1 MIMNNEY
8 YINDYLDYLK
18 IDKKY
23 ENNTISSYK
32 NDLKKFNEFLK
43 NKSIINIKKED
54 IISFLSTERNNKKS
68 DKTLSHNLTVLKN
81 FYKYLEI
88 TEKINYNPT
97 NDLEQPKTIKS
108 LPHVLS
114 INEVELLLDFDL
126 NKKQDYRDKAILE
139 LLYSSGLRISE
150 LINLKL
156 ENINLNE
163 NLVRVMGK
171 GKKERIVPIGDYA
184 TYYLDLYI
192 KEYRKL
198 FLKGKISDYV
208 FINASGNKLSR
219 QSVFKMLQ
227 KRKEEKQIKTKFSPH
242 TLRHSFASHMLENGA
257 DLRSIQELLGHSDI
271 STTQIYTHIG
281 DKKIRENYDESH
293 PHSN

>member
-1 MIMNNEY
+1 MINED
-8 YINDYLDYLK
+8 YITDYLNYLK

-23 ENNTISSYK
+23 EKNTLLSYE
-32 NDLKKFNEFLK
+32 NDLKKFNKYLN
-43 NKSIINIKKED
+43 NKSIVKVDKKD
-54 IISFLSTERNNKKS
+54 ILNFLNSERKNNKS
-68 DKTLSHNLTVLKN
+68 EKTLSHNLTVLRN
-81 FYKYLEI
+81 FYKFLEVN
-88 TEKINYNPT
+88 EEINYNPT
-97 NDLEQPKTIKS
+97 IDLKYLKVTKT

-114 INEVELLLDFDL
+114 VDEVNLLLDISL

-139 LLYSSGLRISE
+139 LTYSSGLRISE
-150 LINLKL
+150 LTNLKF
-156 ENINLNE
+156 EDMNLKE

-184 TYYLDLYI
+184 THYLNIYI
-192 KEYRKL
+192 KEYRNL
-198 FLKGKISDYV
+198 FLKNKQSDYI
-208 FINASGNKLSR
+208 FLNSSGNKISR
-219 QSVFKMLQ
+219 QAIFKMLQ
-227 KRKEEKQIKTKFSPH
+227 KRAKEKGIKTEFSPH

-281 DKKIRENYDESH
+281 DKKIRENYDQSH

>member
-1 MIMNNEY
+1 MNNEY

-97 NDLEQPKTIKS
+97 NDLEQPKAIKS